1 MIARDEAGR
10 DALVGVEVVAAVD
23 VDGAATINHDLVEIA
38 GQAAQIDMINQR
50 AIGLLPQQSLFLAG
64 DDQQPAVGQPIDRE
78 RDRAGHLGDHLT
90 MTIEIERKNLR
101 GAPVRQP
108 QAAVVPAGGFS
119 DNKVIGQEARFGH
132 KGHLFSGVPSARGCI
147 PVSMNSGQEAS
158 PDRPTA
164 EATDAAED
172 ADTVDSADAADAV
185 DPGDASDAVD
195 PAEAAEGGDADDDP
209 ESEALQRSQDAIDEG
224 REAAREALQ
233 DNPPDADPSAPGA
246 SES

>member
-1 MIARDEAGR
+1 
-10 DALVGVEVVAAVD
+10 
-23 VDGAATINHDLVEIA
+23 
-38 GQAAQIDMINQR
+38 
-50 AIGLLPQQSLFLAG
+50 
-64 DDQQPAVGQPIDRE
+64 
-78 RDRAGHLGDHLT
+78 

-108 QAAVVPAGGFS
+108 QAAIVPAGGFS

-172 ADTVDSADAADAV
+172 AETADSA
-185 DPGDASDAVD
+185 DASDAV
-195 PAEAAEGGDADDDP
+195 DP

-246 SES
+246 PES